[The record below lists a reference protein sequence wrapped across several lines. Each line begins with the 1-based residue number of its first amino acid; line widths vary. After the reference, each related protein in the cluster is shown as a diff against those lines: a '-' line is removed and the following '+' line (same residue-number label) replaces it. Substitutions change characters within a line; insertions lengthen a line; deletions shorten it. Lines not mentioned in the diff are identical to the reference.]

1 MLENN
6 RTAAAISESVVFAIA
21 LATGSYSGA
30 TGNSEKNFGSVLR
43 NGSFLASLITL
54 RGLLTYLI
62 VAILIIDEI
71 NNPRM
76 QAFRYKQNRLQQLR
90 GFCAVVETGSVSKA
104 AIRLNLTQPTVS
116 LQVQSL
122 ERDLRAILLE
132 RRGPR
137 IEVTFEGELLYEL
150 ARPLVEGLTSLDE
163 NFESRR
169 NNVEQGRLAI
179 AAGESTI
186 HYVLP
191 RAVKQFSAEH
201 PGIVLT
207 LNNVTGQQGLQQLR
221 DRIVDF
227 CVGPMLDTPSDIAF
241 EPVVAFAPVLIAP
254 LGHPLS
260 KLRKISLR
268 DISRHPLILPPRHLS
283 TWRQVE
289 MVFLQHNLPYEVR
302 LEMGGWEV
310 IKRYVELGMGIS
322 IVMSVCLTGRER
334 LEVIPVDRY
343 FPKRVYGIVQ
353 LNTRTLSPQ
362 ARAFIATFKRSAPKG
377 E

>member
-1 MLENN
+1 M
-6 RTAAAISESVVFAIA
+6 RV
-21 LATGSYSGA
+21 
-30 TGNSEKNFGSVLR
+30 
-43 NGSFLASLITL
+43 
-54 RGLLTYLI
+54 
-62 VAILIIDEI
+62 
-71 NNPRM
+71 
-76 QAFRYKQNRLQQLR
+76 FRYKQNRLQQLK
-90 GFCAVVETGSVSKA
+90 GFCAVVETQSVSKA
-104 AIRLNLTQPTVS
+104 AERLRLTQPTVS

-122 ERDLRAILLE
+122 ERDFHTILFE
-132 RRGPR
+132 RHGPK
-137 IEVTFEGELLYEL
+137 IELTFEGGLLYEL
-150 ARPLVEGLTSLDE
+150 ARPLVEGLTALGE

-169 NNVEQGRLAI
+169 NNVEQGKLAI

-191 RAVKQFSAEH
+191 RAVQQFAAEH
-201 PGIVLT
+201 PGIALT
-207 LNNVTGQQGLQQLR
+207 LNNVTGQKGLQQLR

-241 EPVVAFAPVLIAP
+241 EPVVAFDPVLIAP

-260 KLRKISLR
+260 KSRRISLR
-268 DISRHPLILPPRHLS
+268 DISRYPLILPPRHLS

-289 MVFLQHNLPYEVR
+289 MVFLQHRLPYEVR

-334 LEVIPVDRY
+334 LEVIPVDKY

-353 LNTRTLSPQ
+353 LNGRTPSPQ
-362 ARAFIATFKRSAPKG
+362 ARAFIATFKRSASKRSAFIRQTTKSMRNSR
-377 E
+377 

>member
-1 MLENN
+1 M
-6 RTAAAISESVVFAIA
+6 RV
-21 LATGSYSGA
+21 
-30 TGNSEKNFGSVLR
+30 
-43 NGSFLASLITL
+43 
-54 RGLLTYLI
+54 
-62 VAILIIDEI
+62 
-71 NNPRM
+71 
-76 QAFRYKQNRLQQLR
+76 FRYKQNRLQQLK
-90 GFCAVVETGSVSKA
+90 GFCAVVETHSISKA
-104 AIRLNLTQPTVS
+104 AARLRLTQPTVS

-122 ERDLRAILLE
+122 ERDLNATLLE

-137 IEVTFEGELLYEL
+137 IELTFEGELLYEL
-150 ARPLVEGLTSLDE
+150 ARPLVEGFTALHE
-163 NFESRR
+163 VFESRR
-169 NNVEQGRLAI
+169 KNVEQGKLAI

-191 RAVKQFSAEH
+191 RAVQQFAAEH
-201 PGIVLT
+201 PGIALT

-221 DRIVDF
+221 DRTVDF
-227 CVGPMLDTPSDIAF
+227 CVGPMLDTPADIAF
-241 EPVVAFAPVLIAP
+241 EPVVAFDPVLIAP

-260 KLRKISLR
+260 KLKKISLR

-289 MVFLQHNLPYEVR
+289 MVFLQHRLRYEVR

-334 LEVIPVDRY
+334 LEVMPVNRY

-353 LNTRTLSPQ
+353 LNTRSLSPQ
-362 ARAFIATFKRSAPKG
+362 ARAFIATFKTFSRG
-377 E
+377 LR

>member
-1 MLENN
+1 M
-6 RTAAAISESVVFAIA
+6 RV
-21 LATGSYSGA
+21 
-30 TGNSEKNFGSVLR
+30 
-43 NGSFLASLITL
+43 
-54 RGLLTYLI
+54 
-62 VAILIIDEI
+62 
-71 NNPRM
+71 
-76 QAFRYKQNRLQQLR
+76 FRYKQNRLQQLK
-90 GFCAVVETGSVSKA
+90 GFCAVVETHSISKA
-104 AIRLNLTQPTVS
+104 ADRLRLTQPTVS

-122 ERDLRAILLE
+122 ERDLNATLLE

-137 IEVTFEGELLYEL
+137 IELTFEGELLYEL
-150 ARPLVEGLTSLDE
+150 ARPLVEGFTALHES
-163 NFESRR
+163 FESRR
-169 NNVEQGRLAI
+169 KNVEQGKLAI

-191 RAVKQFSAEH
+191 RAVQQFSTEH
-201 PGIVLT
+201 PGIALT

-221 DRIVDF
+221 DRSVDF
-227 CVGPMLDTPSDIAF
+227 CVGPMLDTPADIAF
-241 EPVVAFAPVLIAP
+241 EPVVAFDPVLIAP

-260 KLRKISLR
+260 KLKKISLR

-289 MVFLQHNLPYEVR
+289 MVFLQHRLPYEVR

-334 LEVIPVDRY
+334 LEVMPVNRY

-353 LNTRTLSPQ
+353 LNSRSLSPQ
-362 ARAFIATFKRSAPKG
+362 ARAFIATFKSTHRL
-377 E
+377 

>member
-1 MLENN
+1 M
-6 RTAAAISESVVFAIA
+6 RV
-21 LATGSYSGA
+21 
-30 TGNSEKNFGSVLR
+30 
-43 NGSFLASLITL
+43 
-54 RGLLTYLI
+54 
-62 VAILIIDEI
+62 
-71 NNPRM
+71 
-76 QAFRYKQNRLQQLR
+76 FRYKQNRLQQLK
-90 GFCAVVETGSVSKA
+90 GFCAVVETRSVSKA
-104 AIRLNLTQPTVS
+104 AGRLRLTQPTVS
-116 LQVQSL
+116 LQIQSL
-122 ERDLRAILLE
+122 ERDLRTSLFE
-132 RRGPR
+132 RHGPK
-137 IEVTFEGELLYEL
+137 IEITFEGELLYEL

-169 NNVEQGRLAI
+169 NNVEQGKLAI

-201 PGIVLT
+201 PGIALT

-221 DRIVDF
+221 DRVVDF

-254 LGHPLS
+254 LGHTLS
-260 KLRKISLR
+260 KLRRISLR
-268 DISRHPLILPPRHLS
+268 DISRYPLILPPRHLS

-334 LEVIPVDRY
+334 LEVIPVNRY

-362 ARAFIATFKRSAPKG
+362 ARAFIATFKQSAPKG
-377 E
+377 C